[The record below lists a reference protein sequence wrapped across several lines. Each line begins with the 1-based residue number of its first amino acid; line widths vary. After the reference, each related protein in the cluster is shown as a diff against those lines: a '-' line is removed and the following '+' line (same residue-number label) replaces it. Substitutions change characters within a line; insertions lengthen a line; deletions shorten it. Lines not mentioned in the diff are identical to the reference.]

1 MTDRIAWHPRL
12 PDAGIDLAVAGL
24 RPVVSWLIGQRAGQH
39 DVY

>member
-12 PDAGIDLAVAGL
+12 ADAGFDLAVAGL
-24 RPVVSWLIGQRAGQH
+24 RPVVGWLIGQCAGQH

>member
-12 PDAGIDLAVAGL
+12 PDAGIDLAVAG
-24 RPVVSWLIGQRAGQH
+24 PVVGWLIGQCAGQH